1 MLILLD
7 LVGGI
12 VCFSLICRRE
22 LTRFPRANA
31 RAAAAICSHT
41 GSTELA
47 LQPCTIANLRHIRG
61 TRYVRDGGWLA
72 GWPDGVA
79 SCRVYLASC
88 MHAYCIRSVC

>member
-1 MLILLD
+1 MMILLD
-7 LVGGI
+7 LVGEI
-12 VCFSLICRRE
+12 VCFSLICRME

-47 LQPCTIANLRHIRG
+47 LQPCTIANLRQPHTR

-72 GWPDGVA
+72 GRPV
-79 SCRVYLASC
+79 
-88 MHAYCIRSVC
+88 